1 MKKVMELSQLF
12 NLGIFLVIHDH
23 EFNKIYEYN
32 SGTYESG
39 LFQIDDAYR
48 ALKLGKNGEVQHKYF
63 TNDDYVKFK
72 SNKFSDNE
80 SVDSKIDPES
90 PMQDDDIQ

>member
-39 LFQIDDAYR
+39 LFQIDD
-48 ALKLGKNGEVQHKYF
+48 V
-63 TNDDYVKFK
+63 
-72 SNKFSDNE
+72 
-80 SVDSKIDPES
+80 
-90 PMQDDDIQ
+90 